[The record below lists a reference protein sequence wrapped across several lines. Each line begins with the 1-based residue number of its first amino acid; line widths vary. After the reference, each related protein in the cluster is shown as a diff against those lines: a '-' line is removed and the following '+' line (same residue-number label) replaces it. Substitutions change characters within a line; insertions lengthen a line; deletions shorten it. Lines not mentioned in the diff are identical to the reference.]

1 VELINKCE
9 FVIVQKIRLCFYKV
23 VNEMLAMV
31 VSAIKKFQG
40 GNDSE
45 NGKFV
50 LEKRKKQRAA
60 LGALRNVGSPGG
72 EECLV
77 T

>member
-1 VELINKCE
+1 
-9 FVIVQKIRLCFYKV
+9 V

-45 NGKFV
+45 NGKFFW
-50 LEKRKKQRAA
+50 RRF
-60 LGALRNVGSPGG
+60 G
-72 EECLV
+72 EEDKTKGGFRRV
-77 T
+77 A

>member
-45 NGKFV
+45 NGKFFWRRFEE
-50 LEKRKKQRAA
+50 EKTK
-60 LGALRNVGSPGG
+60 GG
-72 EECLV
+72 FRRV
-77 T
+77 A